1 MIIVHNATLPLKSA
15 DADKVDV
22 FGQIQRTGVFI
33 ALSRAAPLSGAD
45 KTVHG
50 VPATHATECARPLW
64 NGASNAAHTRPA
76 ASNRLPP
83 HCR

>member
-1 MIIVHNATLPLKSA
+1 MSRGLHGPGGKGAIRPHQEKKDHDHCAQRYAATNDSSTKSA

-45 KTVHG
+45 TVH
-50 VPATHATECARPLW
+50 
-64 NGASNAAHTRPA
+64 N
-76 ASNRLPP
+76 
-83 HCR
+83 